1 MAETWYTIGSFTFP
15 SSWGGILASFV
26 LTYLFLYFWNR
37 EASDW
42 YSSAVFTFVIVWKLS
57 VIVVNYQMVIEH
69 PLTILYFH
77 GGKVGYWLGLLA
89 ALIYTFLKRTVSSTN
104 VITSW
109 ISTVVFFELVYHL
122 LELDFLLAVIQFII
136 NGTLFIFLFKKSNGP
151 KWDLWAVQFVIVF
164 TLLQFFFQS
173 ILEGFAFTTVTW
185 TYLAVMIYLIL
196 LYGRRKHIE

>member
-15 SSWGGILASFV
+15 SPWGGILASFV

-57 VIVVNYQMVIEH
+57 VIVVDYQMVIEH

-77 GGKVGYWLGLLA
+77 GGKIGYWLGILA
-89 ALIYTFLKRTVSSTN
+89 ALIYVYLKKRVSSTN

-122 LELDFLLAVIQFII
+122 LELDFLLAVIQFVI
-136 NGTLFIFLFKKSNGP
+136 NGTLFIFLLKKSNGP
-151 KWDLWAVQFVIVF
+151 KWDMWAVQFVIVF
-164 TLLQFFFQS
+164 TLLQFFYQS
-173 ILEGFAFTTVTW
+173 ILEGFAFTTDTW

>member
-15 SSWGGILASFV
+15 SSWGGILASLI

-42 YSSAVFTFVIVWKLS
+42 YSSAVFIFIIVWKLS
-57 VIVVNYQMVIEH
+57 VIVVDYPMVIEH

-77 GGKVGYWLGLLA
+77 GGKIGYWLGILTT
-89 ALIYTFLKRTVSSTN
+89 LIYIYLKKRVSSTN

-109 ISTVVFFELVYHL
+109 ISTVVFFEMVYHL
-122 LELDFLLAVIQFII
+122 LELDFLLAVIHFIT
-136 NGTLFIFLFKKSNGP
+136 NGTLLVFLLKKSNGP